1 MKTSRMR
8 STPTPDRSRKYNS
21 SFSFQIVR
29 DEVSISKMSFHSQHL
44 LTRETDE
51 DRQQLFVK
59 VLTNVKDTVTLSN
72 IQISCITTVKRNSAQ
87 LSGVDVIVVG
97 TELGSIY
104 WIDSQ
109 AYSLLSYAQI
119 QGVPEKLLAFGW
131 MLYFL

>member
-1 MKTSRMR
+1 MKIT
-8 STPTPDRSRKYNS
+8 K
-21 SFSFQIVR
+21 I
-29 DEVSISKMSFHSQHL
+29 
-44 LTRETDE
+44 ETYTYWIE
-51 DRQQLFVK
+51 WCNWLFVK

-87 LSGVDVIVVG
+87 LSGVDVIIVG

-104 WIDSQ
+104 WVDSQ

-131 MLYFL
+131 MLHFFVKHI